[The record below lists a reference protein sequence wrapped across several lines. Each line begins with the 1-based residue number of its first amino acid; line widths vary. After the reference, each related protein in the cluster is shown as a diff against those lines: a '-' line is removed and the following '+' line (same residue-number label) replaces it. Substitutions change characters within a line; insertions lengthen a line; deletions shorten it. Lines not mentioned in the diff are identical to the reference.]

1 MEYNIGTVVTLKK
14 GHPCGTNEWEII
26 RTGADFKL
34 LRSYSNGSKKN
45 FRKKRKEDFA
55 VNKKTKALFK
65 TKRFRKKIHKMKK
78 KSLNTGT
85 FFDIIVIR
93 DIY

>member
-1 MEYNIGTVVTLKK
+1 MEYNVGTVVTLKK

-34 LRSYSNGSKKN
+34 KCKGCGRIVMVPRKN

-55 VNKKTKALFK
+55 VNKKKKVLFK
-65 TKRFRKKIHKMKK
+65 PKDFGKNSQNEKKVLEHRD
-78 KSLNTGT
+78 
-85 FFDIIVIR
+85 FF
-93 DIY
+93 